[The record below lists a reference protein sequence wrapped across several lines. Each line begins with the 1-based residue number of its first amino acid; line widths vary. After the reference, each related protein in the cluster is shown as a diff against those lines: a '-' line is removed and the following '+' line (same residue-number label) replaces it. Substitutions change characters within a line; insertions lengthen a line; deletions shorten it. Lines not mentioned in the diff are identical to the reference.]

1 MILLDTGVL
10 IDFFRGKDKKLPP
23 LFASHPLAV
32 CGVVRAEIVAGHR
45 SAKQRADEI
54 AGLDRLHQVP
64 TSDVLWGRLGES
76 SRLCAQAVSLSPA
89 RTHCSPPS
97 PSKPGWNCGRA
108 TTTSR
113 SCKPSSRHF
122 NCSPSR
128 PDPTLLSA
136 LLAADKLTP
145 NSWRIQLR

>member
-64 TSDVLWGRLGES
+64 TPDVLWDRLGDN
-76 SRLCAQAVSLSPA
+76 LAAL
-89 RTHCSPPS
+89 RTSGVTVPC
-97 PSKPGWNCGRA
+97 
-108 TTTSR
+108 
-113 SCKPSSRHF
+113 
-122 NCSPSR
+122 
-128 PDPTLLSA
+128 PDA
-136 LLAADKLTP
+136 LLATVAIEAGLELWTRDHHFALVQAVLP
-145 NSWRIQLR
+145 ALQLFAEPP